1 VEPIPP
7 RIEPPPFW
15 AGAGGG
21 ACLAG
26 CGGFLTGAARGA
38 GRDLAELRRAMA
50 VGGGG
55 EDETLDGGAARR
67 GASE

>member
-21 ACLAG
+21 ACLAAMNKLQMSIKEHKTQLDKTKH
-26 CGGFLTGAARGA
+26 FKTSTDYTGTMR
-38 GRDLAELRRAMA
+38 
-50 VGGGG
+50 
-55 EDETLDGGAARR
+55 T
-67 GASE
+67 